1 MVFAA
6 EDQSDCSNVTAFNR
20 LVDEAAEPIGTAFAL
35 LVAGPTAEEEAE
47 GAVSFFSNETAG
59 MLRSVELSDGLLTV
73 GFGDLPPVMNNAST
87 SCGSSS
93 LIAQLNGTA
102 FQFQEVD
109 RVSYQIEGSC
119 DAFFGWLQRDCQE
132 YLRP

>member
-1 MVFAA
+1 
-6 EDQSDCSNVTAFNR
+6 
-20 LVDEAAEPIGTAFAL
+20 
-35 LVAGPTAEEEAE
+35 
-47 GAVSFFSNETAG
+47 

-93 LIAQLNGTA
+93 QIAQLNGTA